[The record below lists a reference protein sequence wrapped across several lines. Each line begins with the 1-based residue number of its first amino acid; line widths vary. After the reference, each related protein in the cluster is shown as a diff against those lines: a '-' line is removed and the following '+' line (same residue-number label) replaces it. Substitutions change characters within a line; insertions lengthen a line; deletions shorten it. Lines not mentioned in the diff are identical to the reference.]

1 MKKGKDR
8 SKNRKYTGVEALK
21 KKSVW
26 IKADDGGWE
35 EQKERITTGL
45 ESGADCVLVNP
56 GDVEKVR
63 ELGNIPVATFG
74 RDNKSGADI
83 VVVGKRGEGDGTK
96 PLSLEIPGSLDINAA
111 TLLRD
116 KGVAVGGYVVIRDK
130 RYEHFAAEMGKVC
143 DFLLVTGT
151 DWKVIPLENL
161 IAELQRYKVKIIFG
175 VKSAAEARLAFQ
187 TLETGADGV
196 LLDSGNP
203 QEIKDTIQAAR
214 ELENKSAELESAVVT
229 RVEPLGM
236 GDRVCVDTCNLMQK
250 GEGML
255 IGSQASGMLLVNSES
270 DDSPYVA
277 ARPFRVNAGAV
288 HSYIKI
294 GDKTRYLSE
303 LQTGDT
309 VTIVDSKGKQREGIV
324 GRVKIE
330 SRPLMLIEAKAGNR
344 TLSAI
349 LQNAE
354 TIKLVGK
361 DGNPISVAK
370 LKKGDEI
377 LVRLEEGARHF
388 GKKIEETIIEK

>member
-1 MKKGKDR
+1 LKP
-8 SKNRKYTGVEALK
+8 LK

-26 IKADDGGWE
+26 IKADEGGWE
-35 EQKERITTGL
+35 QQKERITTGL

-56 GDVEKVR
+56 GNVEKVR

-74 RDNKSGADI
+74 RDNKSGAEI
-83 VVVGKRGEGDGTK
+83 VVVGKRGEGDGAK
-96 PLSLEIPGSLDINAA
+96 PLPLETQGSLDINAA

-130 RYEHFAAEMGKVC
+130 RYEHFAAELGKVC
-143 DFLLVTGT
+143 DFLIVTGT

-161 IAELQRYKVKIIFG
+161 IAELQSYKVKIIFG
-175 VKSAAEARLAFQ
+175 VKSAEEARLAFQ
-187 TLETGADGV
+187 TLEIGADGV
-196 LLDSGNP
+196 LLDSGDP
-203 QEIKDTIQAAR
+203 QDIKDTILAAR
-214 ELENKSAELESAVVT
+214 ELENESTELESAVIT
-229 RVEPLGM
+229 RVDPLGM

-255 IGSQASGMLLVNSES
+255 IGSQASGMFLVNSES

-294 GDKTRYLSE
+294 GDRTRYLSE
-303 LQTGDT
+303 LQTGDA

-330 SRPLMLIEAKAGNR
+330 SRPLMLIEAKAGDR

-370 LKKGDEI
+370 LKKGDEV
-377 LVRLEEGARHF
+377 LVSLEEGARHF

>member
-1 MKKGKDR
+1 
-8 SKNRKYTGVEALK
+8 
-21 KKSVW
+21 
-26 IKADDGGWE
+26 
-35 EQKERITTGL
+35 
-45 ESGADCVLVNP
+45 
-56 GDVEKVR
+56 
-63 ELGNIPVATFG
+63 
-74 RDNKSGADI
+74 

-96 PLSLEIPGSLDINAA
+96 PLSLEIPGSLDSNAA
-111 TLLRD
+111 TLLME
-116 KGVAVGGYVVIRDK
+116 KGVSVGGYVVIRDK

-143 DFLLVTGT
+143 DYLLVTGT

-161 IAELQRYKVKIIFG
+161 IAELQNYKVKIIFG
-175 VKSAAEARLAFQ
+175 VKSAEEARLAFQ
-187 TLETGADGV
+187 TLEMGADGV

-203 QEIKDTIQAAR
+203 QEIKDTVQAAR
-214 ELENKSAELESAVVT
+214 ELESESAELESAIVT
-229 RVEPLGM
+229 RVETLGM
-236 GDRVCVDTCNLMQK
+236 GDRVCVDTCNLMQR

-255 IGSQASGMLLVNSES
+255 IGSQASGMFLVNSES
-270 DDSPYVA
+270 DESPYVA

-303 LQTGDT
+303 LQTGDI
-309 VTIVDSKGKQREGIV
+309 VTIINSRGKQREGIV

-330 SRPLMLIEAKAGNR
+330 SRPLMLIEAKTKDR
-344 TLSAI
+344 TVTAI

-370 LKKGDEI
+370 LKKGDEV
-377 LVRLEEGARHF
+377 LVHLEEGARHF

>member
-1 MKKGKDR
+1 LKP
-8 SKNRKYTGVEALK
+8 LK

-35 EQKERITTGL
+35 QQKERITTGL
-45 ESGADCVLVNP
+45 ESGADCVLVNS
-56 GDVEKVR
+56 GDVGKVR

-74 RDNKSGADI
+74 RDNKSGAEI
-83 VVVGKRGEGDGTK
+83 IVVGKRGEGDGTK
-96 PLSLEIPGSLDINAA
+96 PLPLETQGSLDINAA
-111 TLLRD
+111 TVLRD
-116 KGVAVGGYVVIRDK
+116 KEVAVGGYVIIRDK
-130 RYEHFAAEMGKVC
+130 RYENFAAELGKVC
-143 DFLLVTGT
+143 DFLIVTGT

-161 IAELQRYKVKIIFG
+161 IAELQRYDVKIIFG
-175 VKSAAEARLAFQ
+175 VKTAEEARLAFQ

-196 LLDSGNP
+196 LLDSGNIH
-203 QEIKDTIQAAR
+203 EIKDTILAAR
-214 ELENKSAELESAVVT
+214 ELENESTELESAVIT

-255 IGSQASGMLLVNSES
+255 IGSQASGMFLVNSES

-303 LQTGDT
+303 LRTGDA
-309 VTIVDSKGKQREGIV
+309 VTIIDSKGRQREGFV

-330 SRPLMLIEAKAGNR
+330 SRPLMLIEAKAGDR

-370 LKKGDEI
+370 LKKGDEV

>member
-1 MKKGKDR
+1 M
-8 SKNRKYTGVEALK
+8 K

-26 IKADDGGWE
+26 IKADEGGWE

-45 ESGADCVLVNP
+45 ESGADCVLVNA

-63 ELGNIPVATFG
+63 ELGNITVATFA

-111 TLLRD
+111 TLLME
-116 KGVAVGGYVVIRDK
+116 KGVSVGGYVVIRDK

-143 DFLLVTGT
+143 DYLLVTGT

-161 IAELQRYKVKIIFG
+161 IAELQRHKVKIIFG
-175 VKSAAEARLAFQ
+175 VKSAEEARLAFQ

-203 QEIKDTIQAAR
+203 QDIKDTIQAAR
-214 ELENKSAELESAVVT
+214 ELESESTELESAVVT
-229 RVEPLGM
+229 KVETLGM
-236 GDRVCVDTCNLMQK
+236 GDRVCVDTCNLMQR

-255 IGSQASGMLLVNSES
+255 IGSQASGMFLVNSES
-270 DDSPYVA
+270 DESPYVA

-309 VTIVDSKGKQREGIV
+309 VTIVDSRGKQREGIV

-330 SRPLMLIEAKAGNR
+330 SRPLMLIEAKVGDR
-344 TLSAI
+344 TLTAI

-370 LKKGDEI
+370 LKKGDEV

>member
-1 MKKGKDR
+1 M
-8 SKNRKYTGVEALK
+8 E

-26 IKADDGGWE
+26 IKADEGGWE
-35 EQKERITTGL
+35 QQKDRITTGL
-45 ESGADCVLVNP
+45 ESGAECVLVNEK
-56 GDVEKVR
+56 DVDKVR
-63 ELGNIPVATFG
+63 ELGNIKVAAFTH
-74 RDNKSGADI
+74 REDIGADI
-83 VVVGKRGEGDGTK
+83 VVVGKKGEGDGTK
-96 PLSLEIPGSLDINAA
+96 PLPSEFAGSSDIKAA
-111 TLLRD
+111 TLLKD
-116 KGVAVGGYVVIRDK
+116 KDLTVGGYVLIKNR
-130 RYEHFAAEMGKVC
+130 RYEHFAAELGKACNYLIVAA
-143 DFLLVTGT
+143 T

-161 IAELQRYKVKIIFG
+161 IAELQQQEVKIIFG
-175 VKSAAEARLAFQ
+175 VKSAEEAKLALQ
-187 TLETGADGV
+187 TLEVGADGV
-196 LLDSGNP
+196 ILDSENP
-203 QEIKDTIQAAR
+203 DEIKNTIKAV
-214 ELENKSAELESAVVT
+214 KELESKKTKLETGTIT

-236 GDRVCVDTCNLMQK
+236 GDRVCVDTCNLMQP

-255 IGSQASGMLLVNSES
+255 IGSRASGMFLVNSES
-270 DDSPYVA
+270 QDSPYVA

-294 GDKTRYLSE
+294 GKKTRYLSE
-303 LQTGDT
+303 LRTGDQI
-309 VTIVDSKGKQREGIV
+309 TIVNAKGEQREGIV

-330 SRPLMLIEAKAGNR
+330 SRPLMLIEAEVGDR

-361 DGNPISVAK
+361 AGTPISVAK

>member
-1 MKKGKDR
+1 M
-8 SKNRKYTGVEALK
+8 K

-175 VKSAAEARLAFQ
+175 VKSAEEARLAFQ

-214 ELENKSAELESAVVT
+214 ELENESAELESAVVT

-236 GDRVCVDTCNLMQK
+236 GDRVCVDTCNLMQR

-255 IGSQASGMLLVNSES
+255 IGSQASGMFLVNSES

-330 SRPLMLIEAKAGNR
+330 SRPLMLIEAKAGDR

-370 LKKGDEI
+370 LKKGDEV

>member
-1 MKKGKDR
+1 LKP
-8 SKNRKYTGVEALK
+8 LK

-26 IKADDGGWE
+26 IKADEGGWE
-35 EQKERITTGL
+35 QQKERITTGL

-56 GDVEKVR
+56 GDVGKTR
-63 ELGNIPVATFG
+63 ELGSIPVATFG
-74 RDNKSGADI
+74 RDNKSGAEI
-83 VVVGKRGEGDGTK
+83 IVVGKRGEGDGTK
-96 PLSLEIPGSLDINAA
+96 PLPLETQGSLDINAA

-116 KGVAVGGYVVIRDK
+116 KGVAVGGYVIIKDK
-130 RYEHFAAEMGKVC
+130 RYEQFAAELGKVC
-143 DFLLVTGT
+143 DFLIVTGT

-161 IAELQRYKVKIIFG
+161 IAELQRYDVKIIFG
-175 VKSAAEARLAFQ
+175 VKSAEEAKLAFQ

-196 LLDSGNP
+196 LLDSGNI

-214 ELENKSAELESAVVT
+214 ELENESAELESAVVT

-255 IGSQASGMLLVNSES
+255 IGSQASGMFLVNSES

-303 LQTGDT
+303 LRTGDA
-309 VTIVDSKGKQREGIV
+309 VTIIDSKGRQREGFV

-344 TLSAI
+344 ILSAI

-370 LKKGDEI
+370 LKKGDEV

>member
-1 MKKGKDR
+1 MKK
-8 SKNRKYTGVEALK
+8 KN
-21 KKSVW
+21 VW
-26 IKADDGGWE
+26 IKADEGGWE
-35 EQKERITTGL
+35 EQKERIKTGL
-45 ESGADCVLVNP
+45 ESGADCVLVNA

-63 ELGNIPVATFG
+63 ELGNIAVAAFA
-74 RDNKSGADI
+74 RDNKSRADI

-96 PLSLEIPGSLDINAA
+96 PLPLEIPGSLDLNAA
-111 TLLRD
+111 TLLMD
-116 KGVAVGGYVVIRDK
+116 KGVQVAGYVIIRDK
-130 RYEHFAAEMGKVC
+130 RYEHFAAEMGKIC
-143 DFLLVTGT
+143 DYLLITGT

-161 IAELQRYKVKIIFG
+161 IAELQSYNVKIIFG
-175 VKSAAEARLAFQ
+175 VKSAEEARIAFQ

-196 LLDSGNP
+196 LLDSGDP
-203 QEIKDTIQAAR
+203 QEIKDTIKAAR
-214 ELENKSAELESAVVT
+214 ELESESTDLESAVVT
-229 RVEPLGM
+229 RVETLGM
-236 GDRVCVDTCNLMQK
+236 GDRVCVDTCNLMQR

-255 IGSQASGMLLVNSES
+255 IGSQASGMFLVNSES
-270 DDSPYVA
+270 DESPYVA

-303 LQTGDT
+303 LQTGDE

-330 SRPLMLIEAKAGNR
+330 SRPLMLIEAKVGDK
-344 TLSAI
+344 TVSAI

-361 DGNPISVAK
+361 DGTPISVAK
-370 LKKGDEI
+370 LKKGDEV
-377 LVRLEEGARHF
+377 LVRLEDGARHF

>member
-1 MKKGKDR
+1 M
-8 SKNRKYTGVEALK
+8 K

-35 EQKERITTGL
+35 QQKERITTGL

-56 GDVEKVR
+56 GNVEKVR

-74 RDNKSGADI
+74 RDNKSGAEI
-83 VVVGKRGEGDGTK
+83 VVVGKRGEGDGAK
-96 PLSLEIPGSLDINAA
+96 PLPLETQGSLDINAA

-130 RYEHFAAEMGKVC
+130 RYEHFAAELGKVC
-143 DFLLVTGT
+143 DFLIVTGT

-161 IAELQRYKVKIIFG
+161 IAELQSYKVKIIFG
-175 VKSAAEARLAFQ
+175 VKSAEEARLAFQ
-187 TLETGADGV
+187 TLEIGADGV
-196 LLDSGNP
+196 LLDSGDP
-203 QEIKDTIQAAR
+203 QEIKDTILAAR
-214 ELENKSAELESAVVT
+214 ELENGSTELESAVIT
-229 RVEPLGM
+229 RVDPLGM

-255 IGSQASGMLLVNSES
+255 IGSQASGMFLVNSES

-294 GDKTRYLSE
+294 GDRTRYLSE
-303 LQTGDT
+303 LQTGDA

-330 SRPLMLIEAKAGNR
+330 SRPLMLIEAKAGDR
-344 TLSAI
+344 ILSAI

-370 LKKGDEI
+370 LKKGDEV
-377 LVRLEEGARHF
+377 LVSLEEGARHF

>member
-1 MKKGKDR
+1 M
-8 SKNRKYTGVEALK
+8 K

-26 IKADDGGWE
+26 IKADEGGWE
-35 EQKERITTGL
+35 QQKERITTGL
-45 ESGADCVLVNP
+45 ESGADCVLINP

-63 ELGNIPVATFG
+63 ELGSIPVAAFG
-74 RDNKSGADI
+74 RDNKSGAEI
-83 VVVGKRGEGDGTK
+83 AVVGKRGEGDGTK
-96 PLSLEIPGSLDINAA
+96 PLPLEAPGSLDINAA

-130 RYEHFAAEMGKVC
+130 RYEHFAAELGKVC
-143 DFLLVTGT
+143 DFLIVTGT

-161 IAELQRYKVKIIFG
+161 IAELQRYDVKIIFG
-175 VKSAAEARLAFQ
+175 VKSAEEARLAFQ
-187 TLETGADGV
+187 ILEIGADGV
-196 LLDSGNP
+196 LLDSGDP
-203 QEIKDTIQAAR
+203 QEIKDTIKAAR
-214 ELENKSAELESAVVT
+214 ELESESTELESAIVT

-236 GDRVCVDTCNLMQK
+236 GDRVCVDTCNLMQR

-255 IGSQASGMLLVNSES
+255 IGSQASGMFLVNSES

-303 LQTGDT
+303 LRTGDT
-309 VTIVDSKGKQREGIV
+309 VTIVDSKGKQRDGIV

-330 SRPLMLIEAKAGNR
+330 SRPLMLIEAKAGDR

-370 LKKGDEI
+370 LKKGDEV
-377 LVRLEEGARHF
+377 LVSLEEGARHF

>member
-1 MKKGKDR
+1 MQ
-8 SKNRKYTGVEALK
+8 

-26 IKADDGGWE
+26 IKADEGEWKD
-35 EQKERITTGL
+35 QKDRITTGL
-45 ESGADCVLVNP
+45 ESGANYVLINAE
-56 GDVEKVR
+56 DAEKVK
-63 ELGNIPVATFG
+63 ELGNIKTAAFA
-74 RDNKSGADI
+74 RSNKVSSDI
-83 VVVGKRGEGDGTK
+83 VVVGKGSEGDGTK
-96 PLSLEIPGSLDINAA
+96 PLPQDIPGSIDIKTA
-111 TLLRD
+111 TLFMDRGLST
-116 KGVAVGGYVVIRDK
+116 AGYVVIKDK
-130 RYEHFAAEMGKVC
+130 FYEKFAAELGKVC
-143 DFLLVTGT
+143 DYLLVTGT

-161 IAELQRYKVKIIFG
+161 IAELQSYKVKIIFG
-175 VKSAAEARLAFQ
+175 VKSAEEAKLAFR
-187 TLETGADGV
+187 TLESGAAGV
-196 LLDSGNP
+196 LLDSGDP
-203 QEIKDTIQAAR
+203 QEIKETIKASLELSNESV
-214 ELENKSAELESAVVT
+214 ELEPAIITL
-229 RVEPLGM
+229 VEPLEM

-255 IGSQASGMLLVNSES
+255 IGSQASGMFLVNSES

-294 GDKTRYLSE
+294 GEKTRYLSE
-303 LQTGDT
+303 LRAGDS
-309 VTIVDSKGKQREGIV
+309 VTIINSKGEQREGIV

-330 SRPLMLIEAKAGNR
+330 SRPLMLIEAKAGDR
-344 TLSAI
+344 VLTVI

-370 LKKGDEI
+370 LKKGDEV

>member
-1 MKKGKDR
+1 M
-8 SKNRKYTGVEALK
+8 K

-26 IKADDGGWE
+26 IKADEGGWE

-63 ELGNIPVATFG
+63 ELGNITVAAFA

-96 PLSLEIPGSLDINAA
+96 PLPKEIPGSFDVNAA
-111 TLLRD
+111 IMLTD
-116 KGVAVGGYVVIRDK
+116 KGVTVGGYVVIKDK
-130 RYEHFAAEMGKVC
+130 QYERFAAEMGKIC
-143 DFLLVTGT
+143 DYLLVTGT

-161 IAELQRYKVKIIFG
+161 IADLQREKVKIIFG
-175 VKSAAEARLAFQ
+175 VKSAEEARLAFQ

-203 QEIKDTIQAAR
+203 QDIKDTIKAAR
-214 ELENKSAELESAVVT
+214 ELESESAELESAVVT

-236 GDRVCVDTCNLMQK
+236 GDRVCVDTCNLMQR

-255 IGSQASGMLLVNSES
+255 IGSQASGMFLVNSES

-330 SRPLMLIEAKAGNR
+330 SRPLMLIEAKVKDR
-344 TLSAI
+344 SLTAI

-370 LKKGDEI
+370 LKKGDEV

>member
-1 MKKGKDR
+1 LKP
-8 SKNRKYTGVEALK
+8 LK

-35 EQKERITTGL
+35 QQKERITTGL

-56 GDVEKVR
+56 GNVEKVR

-74 RDNKSGADI
+74 RDNKSWAEI
-83 VVVGKRGEGDGTK
+83 VVVGKRGEGDGAK
-96 PLSLEIPGSLDINAA
+96 PLPLETQGSLDINAA

-130 RYEHFAAEMGKVC
+130 RYEHFAAELGKVC
-143 DFLLVTGT
+143 DFLIVTGT

-161 IAELQRYKVKIIFG
+161 IAELQSYKVKIIFG
-175 VKSAAEARLAFQ
+175 VKSAEEARLAFQ
-187 TLETGADGV
+187 TLEIGADGV
-196 LLDSGNP
+196 LLDSGDP
-203 QEIKDTIQAAR
+203 QEIKDTILAAR
-214 ELENKSAELESAVVT
+214 ELENESTELESAVIT
-229 RVEPLGM
+229 RVDPLGM

-255 IGSQASGMLLVNSES
+255 IGSQASGMFLVNSES

-294 GDKTRYLSE
+294 GDRTRYLSE
-303 LQTGDT
+303 LQTGDA

-330 SRPLMLIEAKAGNR
+330 SRPLMLIEAKAGDR

-361 DGNPISVAK
+361 DGSPISVAK
-370 LKKGDEI
+370 LKKGDEV

>member
-1 MKKGKDR
+1 M
-8 SKNRKYTGVEALK
+8 K

-35 EQKERITTGL
+35 QQKERITTGL

-56 GDVEKVR
+56 GNVEKVR

-74 RDNKSGADI
+74 RDNKSGAEI
-83 VVVGKRGEGDGTK
+83 VVVGKRGEGDGAK
-96 PLSLEIPGSLDINAA
+96 PLPLETQGSLDINAA

-130 RYEHFAAEMGKVC
+130 RYEHFAAELGKVC
-143 DFLLVTGT
+143 DFLIVTGT

-161 IAELQRYKVKIIFG
+161 IAELQSYKVKIIFG
-175 VKSAAEARLAFQ
+175 VKSAEEARLAFQ
-187 TLETGADGV
+187 TLEIGADGV
-196 LLDSGNP
+196 LLDSGDP
-203 QEIKDTIQAAR
+203 QEIKDTILAAR
-214 ELENKSAELESAVVT
+214 ELENESTELESAVIT
-229 RVEPLGM
+229 RVDPLGM

-255 IGSQASGMLLVNSES
+255 IGSQASGMFLVNSES

-294 GDKTRYLSE
+294 GDRTRYLSE
-303 LQTGDT
+303 LQTGDA

-330 SRPLMLIEAKAGNR
+330 SRPLMLIEAKAGDR
-344 TLSAI
+344 ILSAI

-370 LKKGDEI
+370 LKKGDEV
-377 LVRLEEGARHF
+377 LVSLEEGARHF

>member
-1 MKKGKDR
+1 M
-8 SKNRKYTGVEALK
+8 K

-35 EQKERITTGL
+35 QQKERVTTGL
-45 ESGADCVLVNP
+45 ESGADCILVNP
-56 GDVEKVR
+56 GDVGKVR

-74 RDNKSGADI
+74 RDNKSGAEI
-83 VVVGKRGEGDGTK
+83 IVVGKRGEGDGTK
-96 PLSLEIPGSLDINAA
+96 PLPLETQGSLDINAA
-111 TLLRD
+111 TVLRD
-116 KGVAVGGYVVIRDK
+116 KEVAVGGYVIIRDK
-130 RYEHFAAEMGKVC
+130 RYENFAAELGKVC
-143 DFLLVTGT
+143 DFLIVTGM

-161 IAELQRYKVKIIFG
+161 IAELQRYDVKIIFG
-175 VKSAAEARLAFQ
+175 VKTAEEARLAFQ

-196 LLDSGNP
+196 LLDSGNI
-203 QEIKDTIQAAR
+203 QEIKDTILAAR
-214 ELENKSAELESAVVT
+214 ELENESTELESAVIT
-229 RVEPLGM
+229 RVESLGM

-255 IGSQASGMLLVNSES
+255 IGSQASGMFLVNSES

-303 LQTGDT
+303 LRTGDP
-309 VTIVDSKGKQREGIV
+309 VTIIDSKGRQREGFV

-330 SRPLMLIEAKAGNR
+330 SRPLMLVEAKAGDR

-370 LKKGDEI
+370 LKKGDEV

>member
-1 MKKGKDR
+1 
-8 SKNRKYTGVEALK
+8 
-21 KKSVW
+21 VW
-26 IKADDGGWE
+26 IKADEGGWE
-35 EQKERITTGL
+35 QQKERITTGL
-45 ESGADCVLVNP
+45 ESGADCVLVSP
-56 GDVEKVR
+56 GNIEKVR
-63 ELGNIPVATFG
+63 ELGNIPIATFG
-74 RDNKSGADI
+74 RDNKSGAEI
-83 VVVGKRGEGDGTK
+83 VVVGRRGEGDGTK
-96 PLSLEIPGSLDINAA
+96 PLPLETQGSLDINAA

-116 KGVAVGGYVVIRDK
+116 KGVAVGGYVIIRDK
-130 RYEHFAAEMGKVC
+130 RYEHFAAELGKVC
-143 DFLLVTGT
+143 DFLIVTGT

-161 IAELQRYKVKIIFG
+161 IAELQRYDVKIIFG
-175 VKSAAEARLAFQ
+175 VKSAEEARLAFQ

-214 ELENKSAELESAVVT
+214 ELGNESTELESAVVT

-255 IGSQASGMLLVNSES
+255 IGSQASGMFLVNSES

-303 LQTGDT
+303 LQTGDA

-330 SRPLMLIEAKAGNR
+330 SRPLMLIEARAGGR

-370 LKKGDEI
+370 LKKGDEV
-377 LVRLEEGARHF
+377 LVCLEEGARHF

>member
-1 MKKGKDR
+1 VKKESIPELKP
-8 SKNRKYTGVEALK
+8 LK

-26 IKADDGGWE
+26 IKADEGGWE
-35 EQKERITTGL
+35 EQKDRITTGL
-45 ESGADCVLVNP
+45 ESGADCVLVNT
-56 GDVEKVR
+56 GDVERVR
-63 ELGNIPVATFG
+63 ELGNITVATFS
-74 RDNKSGADI
+74 RDNKLGADI
-83 VVVGKRGEGDGTK
+83 VVIGKRGEGDGTK
-96 PLSLEIPGSLDINAA
+96 PLPLEASGSIDINAA
-111 TLLRD
+111 TLLMD
-116 KGVAVGGYVVIRDK
+116 KGISVGGYVVIRDK
-130 RYEHFAAEMGKVC
+130 RYEHFAAEMGKIC
-143 DFLLVTGT
+143 DYLLVTGT

-161 IAELQRYKVKIIFG
+161 IAELQNHKVKIIFG
-175 VKSAAEARLAFQ
+175 VKSAEEAKLAFQ
-187 TLETGADGV
+187 TLEAGADGV

-203 QEIKDTIQAAR
+203 QEIKDTIKAAR
-214 ELENKSAELESAVVT
+214 ELESENTELESAIVT
-229 RVEPLGM
+229 RVETLGM
-236 GDRVCVDTCNLMQK
+236 GDRVCVDTCNLMQR

-255 IGSQASGMLLVNSES
+255 IGSQASGMFLVNSES
-270 DDSPYVA
+270 DESPYVA

-294 GDKTRYLSE
+294 GEKTRYLSE

-330 SRPLMLIEAKAGNR
+330 SRPLMLIEAKARDR
-344 TLSAI
+344 TITAI

-370 LKKGDEI
+370 LKKGDEV

-388 GKKIEETIIEK
+388 GKSIEETIIEK

>member
-1 MKKGKDR
+1 M
-8 SKNRKYTGVEALK
+8 
-21 KKSVW
+21 W
-26 IKADDGGWE
+26 IKADEGGWE
-35 EQKERITTGL
+35 QQKERITTGL

-56 GDVEKVR
+56 GNVEKVR

-74 RDNKSGADI
+74 RDNKSGAEI
-83 VVVGKRGEGDGTK
+83 VVVGKRGEGDGAK
-96 PLSLEIPGSLDINAA
+96 PLPLETQGSLDINAA

-130 RYEHFAAEMGKVC
+130 RYEHFAAELGKVC
-143 DFLLVTGT
+143 DFLIVTGT

-161 IAELQRYKVKIIFG
+161 IAELQSYKVKIIFG
-175 VKSAAEARLAFQ
+175 VKSAEEARLAFQ
-187 TLETGADGV
+187 TLEIGADGV
-196 LLDSGNP
+196 LLDSGDP
-203 QEIKDTIQAAR
+203 QDIKDTILAAR
-214 ELENKSAELESAVVT
+214 ELENESTELESAVIT
-229 RVEPLGM
+229 RVDPLGM

-255 IGSQASGMLLVNSES
+255 IGSQASGMFLVNSES

-294 GDKTRYLSE
+294 GDRTRYLSE
-303 LQTGDT
+303 LQTGDA

-330 SRPLMLIEAKAGNR
+330 SRPLMLIEAKAGDR

-370 LKKGDEI
+370 LKKGDEV
-377 LVRLEEGARHF
+377 LVSLEEGARHF

>member
-1 MKKGKDR
+1 MSISQPKW
-8 SKNRKYTGVEALK
+8 E
-21 KKSVW
+21 KSA
-26 IKADDGGWE
+26 I
-35 EQKERITTGL
+35 I
-45 ESGADCVLVNP
+45 
-56 GDVEKVR
+56 
-63 ELGNIPVATFG
+63 
-74 RDNKSGADI
+74 
-83 VVVGKRGEGDGTK
+83 
-96 PLSLEIPGSLDINAA
+96 
-111 TLLRD
+111 
-116 KGVAVGGYVVIRDK
+116 
-130 RYEHFAAEMGKVC
+130 
-143 DFLLVTGT
+143 LLVTGT

-175 VKSAAEARLAFQ
+175 VKSAEEARLAFQ

-203 QEIKDTIQAAR
+203 QEIKDTIKAAR
-214 ELENKSAELESAVVT
+214 ELESESAELESAVVT

-236 GDRVCVDTCNLMQK
+236 GDRVCVDTCNLMQT

-255 IGSQASGMLLVNSES
+255 IGSQASGMFLVNSES

-330 SRPLMLIEAKAGNR
+330 SRPLMLIEAKAGDR
-344 TLSAI
+344 TLSCHPAKCRNYQAGWKRRKSLSRLPNSRKEMKFWFAWKREPGI
-349 LQNAE
+349 S
-354 TIKLVGK
+354 GK
-361 DGNPISVAK
+361 RS
-370 LKKGDEI
+370 KK
-377 LVRLEEGARHF
+377 RL
-388 GKKIEETIIEK
+388 

>member
-1 MKKGKDR
+1 M
-8 SKNRKYTGVEALK
+8 K

-303 LQTGDT
+303 LRTGDT

>member
-1 MKKGKDR
+1 M
-8 SKNRKYTGVEALK
+8 K

-26 IKADDGGWE
+26 IKADEGGWE

-45 ESGADCVLVNP
+45 ESGADCILVNP
-56 GDVEKVR
+56 GEVEKVR
-63 ELGNIPVATFG
+63 ELGNITVAAFA

-96 PLSLEIPGSLDINAA
+96 PLPLEIPGSLDVNAA
-111 TLLRD
+111 TLLME
-116 KGVAVGGYVVIRDK
+116 KGLTVGGYVIIKDK
-130 RYEHFAAEMGKVC
+130 HYERFAAEMGKIC
-143 DFLLVTGT
+143 NYLLVTGI

-161 IAELQRYKVKIIFG
+161 IADLQREKVKIIFG
-175 VKSAAEARLAFQ
+175 VKSAEEAKLAFQ

-196 LLDSGNP
+196 LLDSGDP
-203 QEIKDTIQAAR
+203 QEIKDTIKAAR
-214 ELENKSAELESAVVT
+214 ELESESAELEAAVVT

-236 GDRVCVDTCNLMQK
+236 GDRVCVDTCNLMQR

-255 IGSQASGMLLVNSES
+255 IGSQAGGMFLVNSES
-270 DDSPYVA
+270 DESPYVA

-303 LQTGDT
+303 LKTGDA

-330 SRPLMLIEAKAGNR
+330 SRPLMLVEAKARDR
-344 TLSAI
+344 TLTAI

-361 DGNPISVAK
+361 DGIPISVAK
-370 LKKGDEI
+370 LKKGDEV

>member
-1 MKKGKDR
+1 MKP
-8 SKNRKYTGVEALK
+8 LK

-26 IKADDGGWE
+26 IKADEGGWE
-35 EQKERITTGL
+35 QQKERITTGL
-45 ESGADCVLVNP
+45 ESGADCVLVSP
-56 GDVEKVR
+56 GNIEKVR
-63 ELGNIPVATFG
+63 ELGNIPIATFG
-74 RDNKSGADI
+74 RDNKSGAEI
-83 VVVGKRGEGDGTK
+83 VVVGRRGEGDGTK
-96 PLSLEIPGSLDINAA
+96 PLPLETQGSLDINAA

-116 KGVAVGGYVVIRDK
+116 KGVAVGGYVIIRDK
-130 RYEHFAAEMGKVC
+130 RYEHFAAELGKVC
-143 DFLLVTGT
+143 DFLIVTGT

-161 IAELQRYKVKIIFG
+161 IAELQRYDVKIIFG
-175 VKSAAEARLAFQ
+175 VKSAEEARLAFQ

-214 ELENKSAELESAVVT
+214 ELGNESTELESAVVT

-255 IGSQASGMLLVNSES
+255 IGSQASGMFLVNSES

-303 LQTGDT
+303 LQTGDA

-330 SRPLMLIEAKAGNR
+330 SRPLMLIEARAGGR

-370 LKKGDEI
+370 LKKGDEV
-377 LVRLEEGARHF
+377 LVCLEEGARHF

>member
-1 MKKGKDR
+1 M
-8 SKNRKYTGVEALK
+8 K

-35 EQKERITTGL
+35 QQKERITTGL
-45 ESGADCVLVNP
+45 ESGADCVLVNS
-56 GDVEKVR
+56 GDVGKVR

-74 RDNKSGADI
+74 RDNKSGAEI
-83 VVVGKRGEGDGTK
+83 IVVGKRGEGDGTK
-96 PLSLEIPGSLDINAA
+96 PLPLETQGSLDINAA
-111 TLLRD
+111 TVLRD
-116 KGVAVGGYVVIRDK
+116 KEVAVGGYVIIRDK
-130 RYEHFAAEMGKVC
+130 RYENFAAELGKVC
-143 DFLLVTGT
+143 DFLIVTGT

-161 IAELQRYKVKIIFG
+161 IAELQRYDVKIIFG
-175 VKSAAEARLAFQ
+175 VKTAEEARLAFQ

-196 LLDSGNP
+196 LLDSGNI
-203 QEIKDTIQAAR
+203 QEIKDTVLAAR
-214 ELENKSAELESAVVT
+214 ELENESTELESAVIT
-229 RVEPLGM
+229 RVESLGM

-255 IGSQASGMLLVNSES
+255 IGSQASGMFLVNSES

-303 LQTGDT
+303 LRTGDP
-309 VTIVDSKGKQREGIV
+309 VTIIDSKGRQREGFV

-330 SRPLMLIEAKAGNR
+330 SRPLMLIEAKAGDR

-370 LKKGDEI
+370 LKKGDEV

>member
-1 MKKGKDR
+1 M
-8 SKNRKYTGVEALK
+8 K

-35 EQKERITTGL
+35 QQKERITTGL

-56 GDVEKVR
+56 ENVEKVR

-74 RDNKSGADI
+74 RDNKSGAEI
-83 VVVGKRGEGDGTK
+83 VVVGKRGEGDGAK
-96 PLSLEIPGSLDINAA
+96 PLPLETQGSLDINAA

-130 RYEHFAAEMGKVC
+130 RYEHFAAELGKVC
-143 DFLLVTGT
+143 DFLIVTGT

-161 IAELQRYKVKIIFG
+161 IAELQSYKVKIIFG
-175 VKSAAEARLAFQ
+175 IKSAEEARLAFQ
-187 TLETGADGV
+187 TLEIGADGV
-196 LLDSGNP
+196 LLDSGDP
-203 QEIKDTIQAAR
+203 QEIKDTILAAR
-214 ELENKSAELESAVVT
+214 ELENESTELESAVIT
-229 RVEPLGM
+229 RVDPLGM

-255 IGSQASGMLLVNSES
+255 IGSQASGMFLVNSES

-294 GDKTRYLSE
+294 GDRTRYLSE
-303 LQTGDT
+303 LQTGDA

-330 SRPLMLIEAKAGNR
+330 SRPLMLIEAKAGDR

-361 DGNPISVAK
+361 DGSPISVAK
-370 LKKGDEI
+370 LKKGDEV

>member
-1 MKKGKDR
+1 M
-8 SKNRKYTGVEALK
+8 
-21 KKSVW
+21 W
-26 IKADDGGWE
+26 IKADEGGWE
-35 EQKERITTGL
+35 QQKERITTGL

-56 GDVEKVR
+56 GDVGKTR
-63 ELGNIPVATFG
+63 ELGSIPVATFG
-74 RDNKSGADI
+74 RDNKSGAEI
-83 VVVGKRGEGDGTK
+83 IVVGKRGEGDGTK
-96 PLSLEIPGSLDINAA
+96 PLPLETQGSLDINAA

-116 KGVAVGGYVVIRDK
+116 KGVAVGGYVIIKDK
-130 RYEHFAAEMGKVC
+130 RYEQFAAELGKVC
-143 DFLLVTGT
+143 DFLIVTGT

-161 IAELQRYKVKIIFG
+161 IAELQRYDVKIIFG
-175 VKSAAEARLAFQ
+175 VKSAEEAKLAFQ

-196 LLDSGNP
+196 LLDSGNI

-214 ELENKSAELESAVVT
+214 ELENESAELESAVVT

-255 IGSQASGMLLVNSES
+255 IGSQASGMFLVNSES

-303 LQTGDT
+303 LRTGDA
-309 VTIVDSKGKQREGIV
+309 VTIIDSKGRQREGFV

-344 TLSAI
+344 ILSAI

-370 LKKGDEI
+370 LKKGDEV

>member
-1 MKKGKDR
+1 L
-8 SKNRKYTGVEALK
+8 EPLK

-26 IKADDGGWE
+26 IKADEGGWE
-35 EQKERITTGL
+35 KQKERITTGL
-45 ESGADCVLVNP
+45 ESGADCVLVNA

-63 ELGNIPVATFG
+63 ELGNIQVAAFA

-83 VVVGKRGEGDGTK
+83 VIIGKRGEGDGTK
-96 PLSLEIPGSLDINAA
+96 PLPFEIPGSIDINAA

-116 KGVAVGGYVVIRDK
+116 KGMPVGGYVIIRDK
-130 RYEHFAAEMGKVC
+130 RYENFAAEMGKIC
-143 DFLLVTGT
+143 DYLLVTGT

-161 IAELQRYKVKIIFG
+161 IAELQREKVKIIFG
-175 VKSAAEARLAFQ
+175 VKNIEEAKLAFQ
-187 TLETGADGV
+187 TLEAGADGV
-196 LLDSGNP
+196 LLDSGDP
-203 QEIKDTIQAAR
+203 QEIKDTIKAAR
-214 ELENKSAELESAVVT
+214 ELENENAELEAAVVT

-236 GDRVCVDTCNLMQK
+236 GDRVCVDTCNLMQR

-255 IGSQASGMLLVNSES
+255 IGSQASGMFLVNSES

-303 LQTGDT
+303 LKTGDA
-309 VTIVDSKGKQREGIV
+309 VSIIDSEGKQREGIV

-330 SRPLMLIEAKAGNR
+330 SRPLMLIEAKAR
-344 TLSAI
+344 DKTLTAI

-370 LKKGDEI
+370 LKKGDEV

-388 GKKIEETIIEK
+388 GKKIEETILEK

>member
-1 MKKGKDR
+1 M
-8 SKNRKYTGVEALK
+8 K

-35 EQKERITTGL
+35 QQKERITTGL

-56 GDVEKVR
+56 GNVEKVR

-74 RDNKSGADI
+74 RDNKSGAEI
-83 VVVGKRGEGDGTK
+83 VVVGKRGEGDGAK
-96 PLSLEIPGSLDINAA
+96 PLPLETQGSLDINAA

-130 RYEHFAAEMGKVC
+130 RYEHFAAELGKVC
-143 DFLLVTGT
+143 DFLIVTGT

-161 IAELQRYKVKIIFG
+161 IAELQSYKVKIIFG
-175 VKSAAEARLAFQ
+175 VKSAEEARLAFQ
-187 TLETGADGV
+187 TLEIGADGV
-196 LLDSGNP
+196 LLDSGDP
-203 QEIKDTIQAAR
+203 QEIKDTILAAR
-214 ELENKSAELESAVVT
+214 ELENESTELESAVIT
-229 RVEPLGM
+229 RVDPLGM

-255 IGSQASGMLLVNSES
+255 IGSQASGMFLVNSES

-294 GDKTRYLSE
+294 GDRTRYLSE
-303 LQTGDT
+303 LQTGDA

-330 SRPLMLIEAKAGNR
+330 SRPLMLIEAKAGDR

-370 LKKGDEI
+370 LKKGDEV
-377 LVRLEEGARHF
+377 LVSLEEGARHF

>member
-1 MKKGKDR
+1 M
-8 SKNRKYTGVEALK
+8 K

-35 EQKERITTGL
+35 QQKERITTGL
-45 ESGADCVLVNP
+45 ESGADCVLVNS
-56 GDVEKVR
+56 GDVGKVR

-74 RDNKSGADI
+74 RDNKSGAEI
-83 VVVGKRGEGDGTK
+83 IVVGKRGEGDGTK
-96 PLSLEIPGSLDINAA
+96 PLPLETQGSLDINAA
-111 TLLRD
+111 TVLRD
-116 KGVAVGGYVVIRDK
+116 KEVAVGGYVIIRDK
-130 RYEHFAAEMGKVC
+130 RYENFAAELGKVC
-143 DFLLVTGT
+143 DFLIVTGT

-161 IAELQRYKVKIIFG
+161 IAELQRYDVKIIFG
-175 VKSAAEARLAFQ
+175 VKTAEEARLAFQ

-196 LLDSGNP
+196 LLDSGNI
-203 QEIKDTIQAAR
+203 QEIKDTILAAR
-214 ELENKSAELESAVVT
+214 ELENESTELESAVIT

-255 IGSQASGMLLVNSES
+255 IGSQASGMFLVNSES

-303 LQTGDT
+303 LRTGDA
-309 VTIVDSKGKQREGIV
+309 VTIIDSKGRQREGFV

-330 SRPLMLIEAKAGNR
+330 SRPLMLIEAKAGDR

-361 DGNPISVAK
+361 NGNPISVAK
-370 LKKGDEI
+370 LKKGDEV

>member
-1 MKKGKDR
+1 LKP
-8 SKNRKYTGVEALK
+8 LK

-26 IKADDGGWE
+26 IKADEGGWE
-35 EQKERITTGL
+35 RQKERITTGL
-45 ESGADCVLVNP
+45 ESGADYVLVNA

-63 ELGNIPVATFG
+63 ELGNIKVAAFA
-74 RDNKSGADI
+74 RDNKSEADI
-83 VVVGKRGEGDGTK
+83 VIIGKRGEGDGTK
-96 PLSLEIPGSLDINAA
+96 PLPLEVPGSIDINAA
-111 TLLRD
+111 TLLMD
-116 KGVAVGGYVVIRDK
+116 KGVSVGGYVIIRNK
-130 RYEHFAAEMGKVC
+130 SYENFAAEMGKIC
-143 DFLLVTGT
+143 DYLLVTGT

-161 IAELQRYKVKIIFG
+161 IAELQREKVKIIFG
-175 VKSAAEARLAFQ
+175 VKSEEEARLAFQ
-187 TLETGADGV
+187 TLEAGADGV
-196 LLDSGNP
+196 LLDSGDP
-203 QEIKDTIQAAR
+203 QEIKNTIKAAR
-214 ELENKSAELESAVVT
+214 ELENESTELEIAVVS

-236 GDRVCVDTCNLMQK
+236 GDRVCVDTCNLMQR

-255 IGSQASGMLLVNSES
+255 IGSQASGMFLVNSES

-294 GDKTRYLSE
+294 EDKTRYLSE
-303 LQTGDT
+303 LQAGDT

-330 SRPLMLIEAKAGNR
+330 SRPLMLIEAKAR
-344 TLSAI
+344 DKTLTAI

-361 DGNPISVAK
+361 DGSPISVAK
-370 LKKGDEI
+370 LKKGDEV

-388 GKKIEETIIEK
+388 GKKIEETIVEK

>member
-1 MKKGKDR
+1 M
-8 SKNRKYTGVEALK
+8 K

-26 IKADDGGWE
+26 IKADEGGWE
-35 EQKERITTGL
+35 EQKDRITTGL

-63 ELGNIPVATFG
+63 ELGNITVAAFA
-74 RDNKSGADI
+74 RDNKSRADI

-96 PLSLEIPGSLDINAA
+96 PLPQEIPGSFDINAA
-111 TLLRD
+111 TLLMD
-116 KGVAVGGYVVIRDK
+116 KGVTVGGYVVIKDK
-130 RYEHFAAEMGKVC
+130 HYEHFAAEMGKIC
-143 DFLLVTGT
+143 DYLLVTGT

-161 IAELQRYKVKIIFG
+161 IADLQHQKVKIIFG
-175 VKSAAEARLAFQ
+175 VKSAEEARLAFQ
-187 TLETGADGV
+187 TLEAGADGV

-203 QEIKDTIQAAR
+203 QEIKDTIKAAR
-214 ELENKSAELESAVVT
+214 ELESESAELEAAVVT

-236 GDRVCVDTCNLMQK
+236 GDRVCVDTCNLMQR

-255 IGSQASGMLLVNSES
+255 IGSQASGMFLVNSES

-294 GDKTRYLSE
+294 GEKTRYLSE
-303 LQTGDT
+303 LRAGDP

-330 SRPLMLIEAKAGNR
+330 SRPLMLIEAKARDR
-344 TLSAI
+344 TLTAI

-361 DGNPISVAK
+361 DGTPISVAK
-370 LKKGDEI
+370 LEKGDEV
-377 LVRLEEGARHF
+377 LVRRRG
-388 GKKIEETIIEK
+388 

>member
-1 MKKGKDR
+1 LKP
-8 SKNRKYTGVEALK
+8 LK

-26 IKADDGGWE
+26 IKADEGGWE
-35 EQKERITTGL
+35 QQKERITTGL

-56 GDVEKVR
+56 GDVQKVR

-74 RDNKSGADI
+74 RDNKSGAEI
-83 VVVGKRGEGDGTK
+83 IVVGKRGEGDGTK
-96 PLSLEIPGSLDINAA
+96 PLPLETQGSLDINAA

-116 KGVAVGGYVVIRDK
+116 KGVAVGGYVIIRDK
-130 RYEHFAAEMGKVC
+130 RYEQFAAEMGKVC
-143 DFLLVTGT
+143 DFLIVTGT

-161 IAELQRYKVKIIFG
+161 IAELQRYDVKIIFG
-175 VKSAAEARLAFQ
+175 VKSADEARLAFQ

-196 LLDSGNP
+196 LLDSGNI

-214 ELENKSAELESAVVT
+214 ELENESTELESAVVT

-255 IGSQASGMLLVNSES
+255 IGSQAGGMFLVNSES

-303 LQTGDT
+303 LRTGDT
-309 VTIVDSKGKQREGIV
+309 VTIIDSKGRQREGFV

-330 SRPLMLIEAKAGNR
+330 SRPIMLVEAKAGDRN
-344 TLSAI
+344 LSAI

-370 LKKGDEI
+370 LKKGDEVLI
-377 LVRLEEGARHF
+377 RLEEGARHF

>member
-1 MKKGKDR
+1 M
-8 SKNRKYTGVEALK
+8 
-21 KKSVW
+21 W
-26 IKADDGGWE
+26 IKADEGGWE
-35 EQKERITTGL
+35 QQKERITTGL

-56 GDVEKVR
+56 VDVGKVR
-63 ELGNIPVATFG
+63 ELGNIPVAAFG
-74 RDNKSGADI
+74 RDNKSGAEI
-83 VVVGKRGEGDGTK
+83 IVVGKRGEGDGTK
-96 PLSLEIPGSLDINAA
+96 PLPLETQGSLDINAA

-116 KGVAVGGYVVIRDK
+116 KGVAVGGYVIIRDK
-130 RYEHFAAEMGKVC
+130 RYEHFAAELGKVC
-143 DFLLVTGT
+143 DFLIVTGT

-161 IAELQRYKVKIIFG
+161 IAELQRYDVKIIFG
-175 VKSAAEARLAFQ
+175 VKSAEEARLAFQ

-196 LLDSGNP
+196 LLDSGNI
-203 QEIKDTIQAAR
+203 QEIKDTIKAAR
-214 ELENKSAELESAVVT
+214 ELENESTELASAVVT

-255 IGSQASGMLLVNSES
+255 IGSQASGMFLVNSES

-303 LQTGDT
+303 LRTGDT
-309 VTIVDSKGKQREGIV
+309 VTIVDSKGRQREGFV

-330 SRPLMLIEAKAGNR
+330 SRPLMLIEAKAGDR

-370 LKKGDEI
+370 LKKGDEV

>member
-1 MKKGKDR
+1 M
-8 SKNRKYTGVEALK
+8 K

-26 IKADDGGWE
+26 IKADEGGWE

-63 ELGNIPVATFG
+63 GLGNITVAAFA
-74 RDNKSGADI
+74 RDNRSGADI
-83 VVVGKRGEGDGTK
+83 VVVGIRGEGDGTK
-96 PLSLEIPGSLDINAA
+96 PLPQEIPGSFDVNAA
-111 TLLRD
+111 TLLTD
-116 KGVAVGGYVVIRDK
+116 KGVTVGGYVVIKDK
-130 RYEHFAAEMGKVC
+130 NYERFAAEMGKIC
-143 DFLLVTGT
+143 DYLLVTGT

-161 IAELQRYKVKIIFG
+161 IADLQREKVKIIFG
-175 VKSAAEARLAFQ
+175 VKSAEEARLAFK
-187 TLETGADGV
+187 TLEKGADGV

-203 QEIKDTIQAAR
+203 QEIKDTIKIAR
-214 ELENKSAELESAVVT
+214 ELERENAELEPAIVT

-236 GDRVCVDTCNLMQK
+236 GDRVCVDTCNLMQR

-255 IGSQASGMLLVNSES
+255 IGSQASGMFLVNSES

-303 LQTGDT
+303 LKTGDT

-330 SRPLMLIEAKAGNR
+330 SRPLMLIEAKAGDR
-344 TLSAI
+344 TLTAI

-361 DGNPISVAK
+361 DGNPVSVAK
-370 LKKGDEI
+370 LKKGDEV